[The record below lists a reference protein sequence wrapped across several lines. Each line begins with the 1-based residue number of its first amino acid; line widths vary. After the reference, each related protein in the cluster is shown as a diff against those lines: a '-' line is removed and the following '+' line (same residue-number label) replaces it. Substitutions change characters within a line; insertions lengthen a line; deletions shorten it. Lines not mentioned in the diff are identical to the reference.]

1 MPFLESHDGTTLFYR
16 DRGTG
21 RPIVL
26 CSAWGLDSSEFQ
38 YQTGQLVENGYRV
51 VSYDRRSH
59 GRSDDP
65 GHGYDYNTLADDL
78 DALLAHRD
86 LHDVILVGHSMGTGE
101 ITRYLTRHGSARV
114 RGQVL
119 IGAVLPFMLG
129 TPDNPAGLPAAAV
142 AEIRDSWNNDFGAWL
157 DANGPAYFGV
167 GLPNC
172 DVSRRVQD
180 WTLDTMMRV
189 PLHALLACNRS
200 VIETDFRAE
209 LPAIVVPTL
218 IIHGDTDASVTAE
231 MSAHVLTRLLPD
243 CTQTIYENAPHGL
256 YLTHGARLTADLLDF
271 AAKNAEG

>member
-1 MPFLESHDGTTLFYR
+1 MPFTESHDGTALFYR

-21 RPIVL
+21 RPVVF
-26 CSAWGLDSSEFQ
+26 CSAWGLDSTEFQ
-38 YQTGQLVENGYRV
+38 YQTGDLVENGLRV
-51 VSYDRRSH
+51 ISYDRRSH

-65 GHGYDYNTLADDL
+65 GHGYDYSTLADDL
-78 DALLAHRD
+78 NAVLTHLD
-86 LHDVILVGHSMGTGE
+86 LHDVTLVGHSMGTGE

-119 IGAVLPFMLG
+119 IGAVLPFMLA

-142 AEIRDSWNNDFGAWL
+142 AEIRDSWKQDFGVWL

-172 DVSRRVQD
+172 DVSQRVQD
-180 WTLDTMMRV
+180 WTLDAMLRV
-189 PLHALLACNRS
+189 PLHAMLACNRS

-209 LPAIVVPTL
+209 LPAIDLPTL
-218 IIHGDTDASVTAE
+218 IVHGDTDASVTAE
-231 MSAHVLTRLLPD
+231 MSALVLASLLPKS
-243 CTQTIYENAPHGL
+243 TVVIYENAPHGL

-271 AAKNAEG
+271 VAKNAEE